1 MAVPA
6 SKQAHL
12 GSTNETTFLTTRRRR
27 DERPN
32 PRRHPAASSTTPR
45 RSSRLRPI
53 RSEHP
58 IPYTSTG
65 ADPSVAA
72 DASARPARRPRPR
85 DWHRKFVPEVLGDGI
100 RRSLELRHG
109 VAELLVHRR
118 RHTPAFFLAKPQKAE
133 QGRARGLF
141 CSAIG
146 SRKVCR
152 LQIHCLSLSRC
163 VKSITAQCGP

>member
-1 MAVPA
+1 MYLTFPFPQLHETLMMAVPA

-53 RSEHP
+53 RSKDP
-58 IPYTSTG
+58 TPYTLTG

-72 DASARPARRPRPR
+72 GVGRPTRRPRPR
-85 DWHRKFVPEVLGDGI
+85 DWRRKFVPEVLGDGI

-118 RHTPAFFLAKPQKAE
+118 RHTPVFSLAKPQKADR
-133 QGRARGLF
+133 GARA
-141 CSAIG
+141 G
-146 SRKVCR
+146 SFAARS
-152 LQIHCLSLSRC
+152 LQEGKE
-163 VKSITAQCGP
+163 V

>member
-1 MAVPA
+1 MYLTFPFPQLHETLMMAVPA

-53 RSEHP
+53 RSKRR
-58 IPYTSTG
+58 
-65 ADPSVAA
+65 
-72 DASARPARRPRPR
+72 ARPARRPRPR

-100 RRSLELRHG
+100 QHSFELRHG

-118 RHTPAFFLAKPQKAE
+118 RHKPVFFLAKPQKADRGARAGSFAARLVP
-133 QGRARGLF
+133 GRYVGCRYT
-141 CSAIG
+141 
-146 SRKVCR
+146 VCR
-152 LQIHCLSLSRC
+152 CP
-163 VKSITAQCGP
+163 VA

>member
-1 MAVPA
+1 MYLTFPFPQLHETLIMAVPA

-32 PRRHPAASSTTPR
+32 PRHPPAASSTTPR

-100 RRSLELRHG
+100 QHSFELRHG

-118 RHTPAFFLAKPQKAE
+118 RHKPVFFLAKPQKADR
-133 QGRARGLF
+133 GARA
-141 CSAIG
+141 G
-146 SRKVCR
+146 SFAARS
-152 LQIHCLSLSRC
+152 LQEGKE
-163 VKSITAQCGP
+163 V